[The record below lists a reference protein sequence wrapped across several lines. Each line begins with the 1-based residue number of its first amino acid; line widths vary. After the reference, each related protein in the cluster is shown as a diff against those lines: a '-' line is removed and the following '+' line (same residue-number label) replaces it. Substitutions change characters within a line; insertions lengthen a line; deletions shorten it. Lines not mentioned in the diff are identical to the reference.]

1 MLPRGAFGGRGSKRR
16 GGLGV
21 GGEQVLTY
29 RLEAGGETKT
39 ERRLCRGRDEAR
51 LRTRQKASGRPVCL
65 PCSV

>member
-16 GGLGV
+16 AGLGV

-39 ERRLCRGRDEAR
+39 ERDVSAEAETK
-51 LRTRQKASGRPVCL
+51 LD
-65 PCSV
+65 